1 MNLECQQNIKKRIK
15 GKIEKIELHSK
26 VLASSRNLH
35 IYLPP
40 SYTNNSIQ
48 RYPVVYMHY
57 GQHLFEPQKLDGESW
72 MVHETIEEL
81 LDADLIDEI
90 IVVGIAAV
98 RATVESDYWHYAGL
112 FKNQSLNG
120 HTYESFVV
128 EEVKP
133 FIDRNFRTF
142 SDRSHTAMIGCCAG
156 ATASYNIAERHSNV
170 FGKVG
175 MLSPA
180 VRSFDTNTWLYS
192 WPMRKPEFMLWID
205 VGDAEGIFTPPVR
218 DLVDVLLTQG
228 CIPNTDFFYYLEP
241 DAAHRDIFWG
251 KRLKNPLLLFF
262 GKKCQTVS
270 VELQG
275 DNVLGIGSKPLTVN
289 PIVECDTGLRY
300 TDLTGNY
307 HIEQPEILSVEQGN
321 RMTGLSPGITQV
333 SFLSQGL
340 KTSRTYKVVSS
351 LPDQVQLHLRA
362 HVPEETPQV
371 EEIHFGTL
379 ALQQTSKNIYEG
391 KYTLPRG
398 FALKDFFS
406 CGMRNFERQ
415 KDGSPMPLR
424 LLQAQYDTEI
434 EYKIERWSKF

>member
-1 MNLECQQNIKKRIK
+1 M

-26 VLASSRNLH
+26 ISASSRNLH

-40 SYTNNSIQ
+40 SYTDNSTQ

-57 GQHLFEPQKLDGESW
+57 GQHLFEPQKEGGESW

-90 IVVGIAAV
+90 IVVGIAAA

-112 FKNQSLNG
+112 LEHQAAKG
-120 HTYESFVV
+120 HIYESFVV
-128 EEVKP
+128 QEVKP
-133 FIDRNFRTF
+133 FIDRNFRTL
-142 SDRSHTAMIGCCAG
+142 SDRSHTAMIGSCAG
-156 ATASYNIAERHSNV
+156 ATASYNIAERHPDV
-170 FGKVG
+170 FGKVA

-180 VRSFDTNTWLYS
+180 VRSNNTNNWLYS

-205 VGDAEGIFTPPVR
+205 VGDAEGIFAAPVR
-218 DLVDVLLTQG
+218 ELVDILLTQG
-228 CIPNTDFFYYLEP
+228 SIPNTELFYYLEP
-241 DAAHRDIFWG
+241 NAAHRDIFWG

-262 GKKCQTVS
+262 GKKGQPVS

-275 DNVLGIGSKPLTVN
+275 EDILGVGSKPLTVN

-300 TDLTGNY
+300 TDLAGNY
-307 HIEQPEILSVEQGN
+307 HVEQPEILFVEEGN
-321 RMTGLSPGITQV
+321 RMIALSPGTTQV
-333 SFLSQGL
+333 SFLSQSL
-340 KTSRTYKVVSS
+340 KTSRSYKVVSS
-351 LPDQVQLHLRA
+351 LPDRVQVHLRA

-371 EEIHFGTL
+371 EKIYFGTL
-379 ALQQTSKNIYEG
+379 ALEQTSANIYEG
-391 KYTLPRG
+391 KYSLPRG
-398 FALKDFFS
+398 FTLRDYFS

-415 KDGSPMPLR
+415 KDGSPRPLR